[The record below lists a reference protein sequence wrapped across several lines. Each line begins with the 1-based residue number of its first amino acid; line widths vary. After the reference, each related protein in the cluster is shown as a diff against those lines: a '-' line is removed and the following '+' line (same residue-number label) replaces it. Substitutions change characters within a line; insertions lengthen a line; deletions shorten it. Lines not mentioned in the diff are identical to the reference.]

1 MYPSVMSDYSD
12 PPTNTPNQ
20 YSEDDNP
27 ARTTSIGA
35 TKPVDGHARA
45 PSTSS
50 LSAAQDPDQDAEGET
65 DDLDGDADGI
75 KDDDVMDY
83 SYEQQDVNGAWRQ
96 YMSERHQSLNPP
108 LVVLVQQMIRRHP
121 SNVDGTDE
129 EDDKLAEDS
138 SGFSEGDNNQA
149 QALNGLYG
157 TSTGD
162 NTMPTAGQLTV
173 CQGAKEY
180 GEPVTELQSLLMSE
194 PDLTKK
200 KELTE
205 ADWAMEKAEKSR
217 TRKHLN
223 HKKV

>member
-1 MYPSVMSDYSD
+1 MSDYSD

-83 SYEQQDVNGAWRQ
+83 SYEQQDVNGAC
-96 YMSERHQSLNPP
+96 M
-108 LVVLVQQMIRRHP
+108 
-121 SNVDGTDE
+121 
-129 EDDKLAEDS
+129 EDDGDSRQEDKDDD
-138 SGFSEGDNNQA
+138 GKDEDKEGDNSGKDMDLDKKPPHLLPHRLHNSQINLFNKA
-149 QALNGLYG
+149 QVPL
-157 TSTGD
+157 TSSKEPLKLKLKLATQ
-162 NTMPTAGQLTV
+162 PAAS
-173 CQGAKEY
+173 CPPAK
-180 GEPVTELQSLLMSE
+180 
-194 PDLTKK
+194 
-200 KELTE
+200 
-205 ADWAMEKAEKSR
+205 R
-217 TRKHLN
+217 
-223 HKKV
+223 